1 MKIIIRILLK
11 PATSDICTP
20 QVYGVSVWCVVYEG
34 GVWCM
39 KVVHEDYY

>member
-20 QVYGVSVWCVVYEG
+20 QVYGVRCKCMVY
-34 GVWCM
+34 GVYRWCM
-39 KVVHEDYY
+39 AYEAGV